1 VSPGAQQPDFKFVSY
16 ELDGRV
22 ATVTIRR
29 PEARNALHQAAHAE
43 MDCVWRRFEED
54 DDAWVAILTGEGDKA
69 FCAGSDL
76 KQAQQAERPPQPYWM
91 TFKPG
96 GFGGLTERFGM
107 VKPVIAA
114 VNGFALGGG
123 CELAMACDIV
133 VAAQHARF
141 GLPEPR
147 VGFTA
152 SDGGIHRLV
161 RQVPLKVAMGVLL
174 TGMPMSADE
183 AHRWG
188 LVNEVLPRE
197 KLEDRVWEIARLLAS
212 GPPLV
217 FAAIKETARVA
228 EALTFQDAMNKVTRR
243 QLATVDALYGS
254 EDNMEGFRAFAEKRH
269 PVWKGK

>member
-1 VSPGAQQPDFKFVSY
+1 VSPSAQQPDFKFVSY

-76 KQAQQAERPPQPYWM
+76 KQAQQAERPPQPYWL

-161 RQVPLKVAMGVLL
+161 RQVPLKIAMGVLL

-188 LVNEVLPRE
+188 LVNEVVPAEELMPAARRWADAILECAPLSVRASKQAALGGLGLPLADAINRRYEYMLRQAGSVDSRE
-197 KLEDRVWEIARLLAS
+197 
-212 GPPLV
+212 GP
-217 FAAIKETARVA
+217 T
-228 EALTFQDAMNKVTRR
+228 
-243 QLATVDALYGS
+243 
-254 EDNMEGFRAFAEKRH
+254 AFAEKRK
-269 PVWKGK
+269 PVWKGM

>member
-1 VSPGAQQPDFKFVSY
+1 VSPSAQQPDFKFVSY

-76 KQAQQAERPPQPYWM
+76 KQAQQAERPPQPYWL

-161 RQVPLKVAMGVLL
+161 RQVPLKIAMGVLL
-174 TGMPMSADE
+174 TGMPMSADD

-188 LVNEVLPRE
+188 LVNEVVPAEELMPAARRWADAILECAPLSVRASKQAALGGLGLPLADAINRRYEYMLRQAGSVDSRE
-197 KLEDRVWEIARLLAS
+197 
-212 GPPLV
+212 GP
-217 FAAIKETARVA
+217 T
-228 EALTFQDAMNKVTRR
+228 
-243 QLATVDALYGS
+243 
-254 EDNMEGFRAFAEKRH
+254 AFAEKRK
-269 PVWKGK
+269 PVWKGM

>member
-76 KQAQQAERPPQPYWM
+76 KQAQQAERPPQPYWL

-161 RQVPLKVAMGVLL
+161 RQVPLKIAMGVLL
-174 TGMPMSADE
+174 TGMPMSADD

-188 LVNEVLPRE
+188 LVNEVVPAEELMPAARRWADAILECAPLSVRASKQAALGGLGLP
-197 KLEDRVWEIARLLAS
+197 LDD
-212 GPPLV
+212 
-217 FAAIKETARVA
+217 AI
-228 EALTFQDAMNKVTRR
+228 NRR
-243 QLATVDALYGS
+243 FEYMLRQAGS
-254 EDNMEGFRAFAEKRH
+254 EDSREGPTAFDEKRK
-269 PVWKGK
+269 PVWKGM

>member
-76 KQAQQAERPPQPYWM
+76 KQAQQAERPPQPYWL

-96 GFGGLTERFGM
+96 GFGGLTERFSM

-161 RQVPLKVAMGVLL
+161 RQVPLKIAMGVLL

-188 LVNEVLPRE
+188 LVNEVVPAEELMPAARRWADAILECAPLSVRASKQAALGGLGLP
-197 KLEDRVWEIARLLAS
+197 LDD
-212 GPPLV
+212 
-217 FAAIKETARVA
+217 AI
-228 EALTFQDAMNKVTRR
+228 NRR
-243 QLATVDALYGS
+243 FEYMLRQAGS
-254 EDNMEGFRAFAEKRH
+254 EDSREGPTAFDEKRK
-269 PVWKGK
+269 PVWKGM